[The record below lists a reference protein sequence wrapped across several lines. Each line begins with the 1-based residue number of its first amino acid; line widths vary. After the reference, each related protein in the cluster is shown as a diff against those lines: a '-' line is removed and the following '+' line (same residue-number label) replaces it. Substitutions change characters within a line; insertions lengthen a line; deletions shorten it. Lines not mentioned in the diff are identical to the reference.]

1 MLSYERQWN
10 VYERDP
16 TYDAKGEMPFNVFVG
31 EYNLVEQI
39 HAFNAFLDTA
49 AVLYPQ
55 LREIDFRRDV
65 PRLEVPVYL
74 VQGRHEARGRAVL
87 ATAWFDQLRAPSKRF
102 IVFEASGHR
111 PLFEEPDRFLDVM
124 TGLVLAETWPA

>member
-1 MLSYERQWN
+1 
-10 VYERDP
+10 
-16 TYDAKGEMPFNVFVG
+16 MPFNVLVE
-31 EYNLVEQI
+31 EYSLVEQI

-55 LREIDFRRDV
+55 LQEIDFRRDV

-74 VQGRHEARGRAVL
+74 VQGLHEARGRALL
-87 ATAWFDQLRAPSKRF
+87 ASAWFDQLQAPSKQL

-111 PLFEEPDRFLDVM
+111 PLFEEPDRFHDVM
-124 TGLVLAETWPA
+124 TRVVVAETYPGA